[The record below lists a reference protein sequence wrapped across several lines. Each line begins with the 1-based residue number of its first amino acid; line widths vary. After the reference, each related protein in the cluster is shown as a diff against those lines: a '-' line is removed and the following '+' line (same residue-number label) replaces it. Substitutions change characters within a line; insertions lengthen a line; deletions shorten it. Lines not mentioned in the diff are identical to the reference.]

1 MSADPS
7 RGLAE
12 RGIRLRHH
20 KAGEHRGSCPRCNRG
35 PRDDALA
42 VRIEGDGAATWL
54 CHRCGW
60 KGGVGPECSRRPC
73 KPTHRRQESCAQ
85 PERYVALSEKGH
97 SLWRSC
103 RLIETGT
110 VAATYLENRRCIIP
124 PGDLRWHPALAYYI
138 KDRREPV
145 HVGPALV
152 ALVTD
157 VETAEP
163 ISLHRTWIAPD
174 GSGKAELNDPRRLL
188 WKHRSDGVVRL
199 WPDEELTPGLTIGEG
214 IETCLAAARTGLTP
228 VWATISAGNLA
239 EFPALP
245 GIEGLTVLVD
255 HDKPNPKT
263 GKRAGIEAARAV
275 IQRYTAAGL
284 DPTRDIKV
292 IFPPSE
298 GQDAA
303 DLEAA

>member
-1 MSADPS
+1 MSADI
-7 RGLAE
+7 RTALEE
-12 RGIRLRHH
+12 RGVFLRGWQP
-20 KAGEHRGSCPRCNRG
+20 GEHRAPCPQCGRG
-35 PRDDALA
+35 KRDDALA
-42 VRIEGDGAATWL
+42 VKLEPDGGATWT

-60 KGGVGPECSRRPC
+60 KGGIGPCGSEHPYR
-73 KPTHRRQESCAQ
+73 PTHRRQERRAE
-85 PERYVALSEKGH
+85 PERYVALSEKGQT
-97 SLWRSC
+97 LWRSC
-103 RLIETGT
+103 RVIEPGT

-174 GSGKAELNDPRRLL
+174 GTGKADLDNPRRLL
-188 WKHRSDGVVRL
+188 WKHRSDGVIRL
-199 WPDEELTPGLTIGEG
+199 WPDEEVTLGLTIGEG
-214 IETCLAAARTGLTP
+214 IETCLAAAREGLTP

-239 EFPALP
+239 EFPVLP

-263 GKRAGIEAARAV
+263 GRRAGIEAARAV
-275 IQRYTAAGL
+275 IQHYAAAGF
-284 DPTRDIKV
+284 DPRGDIKV
-292 IFPPSE
+292 IFPPSD